1 MQTVILDSCHAASAT
16 RWTEDS
22 DFRVRGFDLPTDRTL
37 TASRSGGAIARSA
50 SRTMSSSPSSG
61 WTTSDIS
68 SHVLLA
74 ATSSSCPAREQGES
88 GLFTRALLNLLRDI
102 RKVAAALLR
111 TARAASSGSVSLSS
125 GGPFPDCSTSSS
137 ISPSSVRLSVP
148 AHILSIPISSSGS
161 RI

>member
-50 SRTMSSSPSSG
+50 SRPMSSSSSSR
-61 WTTSDIS
+61 WMTSDIS

-74 ATSSSCPAREQGES
+74 ATSLSQPAREQGES
-88 GLFTRALLNLLRDI
+88 GLFTRALLKLLYENPGPNRLTYSEVI
-102 RKVAAALLR
+102 R
-111 TARAASSGSVSLSS
+111 
-125 GGPFPDCSTSSS
+125 
-137 ISPSSVRLSVP
+137 RLPKLDEGCVVP
-148 AHILSIPISSSGS
+148 
-161 RI
+161 